1 MSVAALA
8 HRAVPDGVGAAWTSG
23 ARVAAAEGWRLVMT
37 EEQIPQEREVVADRA
52 VQARWRSQMLR
63 AEIAK
68 LAEQVAATEEAVAE
82 TLARMAS
89 QHPHRRSRL
98 LGLSQAASNHAAL
111 ERRQAVELAEP
122 QRQAS

>member
-1 MSVAALA
+1 
-8 HRAVPDGVGAAWTSG
+8 
-23 ARVAAAEGWRLVMT
+23 MT

-111 ERRQAVELAEP
+111 ERRQAVELAGP